1 MLFSFSEKVIS
12 ISYHIRWW
20 WDSNLPSFYS
30 AFLSYVL
37 KYEIFYTL
45 CYIYKFGSYESSLEY
60 AWLISVFVSS
70 LLWKWLCL
78 WCISKNILV
87 LNYSHVKLA
96 IYEFG
101 MAIQFLPTLTN
112 IKLDYTSYWIG
123 FCWSFCK
130 VFLFNKN
137 SDLGYRSY

>member
-1 MLFSFSEKVIS
+1 MCLSMKFSIPCVTFI
-12 ISYHIRWW
+12 
-20 WDSNLPSFYS
+20 NLE
-30 AFLSYVL
+30 AM
-37 KYEIFYTL
+37 KE
-45 CYIYKFGSYESSLEY
+45 SLEY
-60 AWLISVFVSS
+60 AWLISVFVSW

-78 WCISKNILV
+78 RCISKNILV
-87 LNYSHVKLA
+87 LNYSHVKLV

-101 MAIQFLPTLTN
+101 MAIQFLPTLTK

-137 SDLGYRSY
+137 SDLGYRIYYVGDFLYSVFAYFCHLMALLYLKQAS